1 MGWKKEE
8 EETRVMKNNKKK
20 EKLRAMVGPVKFLMV
35 EEKIQF
41 DDGTGNWKGKVS
53 GSFNSDKGADG
64 YGYK

>member
-53 GSFNSDKGADG
+53 YTFGRCLG
-64 YGYK
+64 